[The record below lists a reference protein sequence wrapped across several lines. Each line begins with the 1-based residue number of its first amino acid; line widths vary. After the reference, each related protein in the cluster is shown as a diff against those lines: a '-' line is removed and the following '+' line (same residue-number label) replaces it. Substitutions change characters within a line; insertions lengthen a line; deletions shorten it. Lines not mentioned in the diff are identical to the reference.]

1 MLSPKKKQIPIS
13 YIPQKMPIMF
23 TDKDKPCHLLNDF
36 KEPVTGNDF
45 LKSKD
50 DPSKNFGFF
59 EDVRSLLYRK
69 NKTIYYVK
77 AIEKKNIINPS
88 YQMILN
94 NIYKLNNDNLENKN
108 INIFDFIVKL
118 QTHWED
124 NEHLFLV
131 FEAIKK
137 FTLFEN
143 LLKNNSGQITEENLL
158 TMFRQI
164 LEVVNFLHKN
174 NIYGC
179 NLYINSFIYDKRTQT
194 LKLTDLGFSKI
205 FKSSKNLNDSKLQ
218 NSFEFNDY
226 CPPEFISKMNDSA
239 NLFEQDKFKNANYD
253 IWQLGILFYK
263 IATFGESPYDDAK
276 DENLKECIVNKNIN
290 YSRLNKY
297 SPKIVQIID
306 KMLQNAP
313 SSRYSVE
320 LLLNLEP
327 FKIRN
332 KIPSLIINSKNE
344 EKIITMNLLNSNKGM
359 VKDVKIDMASL
370 LDNMEAKKKDSKEI
384 NYDEEIERN
393 MNENNIA
400 NKNKEILKKIKI
412 QGNLVNDLNSMVNQE
427 IYPEGSILPVFK
439 NKFLNKFNNIDKNLV
454 IDLSNKLSLLEKEY
468 KKLDENK
475 LAVYNITNYVN
486 NNIKELNAIDNDN
499 IDLLIKKFNNL
510 QLSKIETNDLYE
522 EMLRNKSEFAQEKF
536 KALISNLIY
545 EIKRLEI
552 ELEQEN
558 LNNEK
563 LKKKIREMEKRN
575 MDLQNECQEKVE
587 FYEKKIELLEEVI
600 FNGDNKNLN
609 NEQNLKKNNDYI
621 YQALSNSIKDFTE
634 MNIKLKTGLKENL
647 NKFKENKRFWLQD
660 MIKAKDNFRNEM
672 NHYFHKSLEPPRIY
686 AFGKS
691 DVKEYKNYNELNAK
705 IEELNRRNKELNDL
719 VVEQKGLIDYNYNL
733 IKELKNNIKTKEE
746 SIEELRKLLNNKE
759 SSNNDQ

>member
-427 IYPEGSILPVFK
+427 IYPEGSILPIFK

>member
-59 EDVRSLLYRK
+59 EDVKSLLYRK
-69 NKTIYYVK
+69 NKTIYFVK

-427 IYPEGSILPVFK
+427 IYPEGSILPIFK

>member
-1 MLSPKKKQIPIS
+1 
-13 YIPQKMPIMF
+13 
-23 TDKDKPCHLLNDF
+23 
-36 KEPVTGNDF
+36 
-45 LKSKD
+45 
-50 DPSKNFGFF
+50 
-59 EDVRSLLYRK
+59 
-69 NKTIYYVK
+69 
-77 AIEKKNIINPS
+77 
-88 YQMILN
+88 
-94 NIYKLNNDNLENKN
+94 
-108 INIFDFIVKL
+108 
-118 QTHWED
+118 
-124 NEHLFLV
+124 
-131 FEAIKK
+131 
-137 FTLFEN
+137 
-143 LLKNNSGQITEENLL
+143 
-158 TMFRQI
+158 
-164 LEVVNFLHKN
+164 
-174 NIYGC
+174 
-179 NLYINSFIYDKRTQT
+179 
-194 LKLTDLGFSKI
+194 
-205 FKSSKNLNDSKLQ
+205 
-218 NSFEFNDY
+218 
-226 CPPEFISKMNDSA
+226 
-239 NLFEQDKFKNANYD
+239 
-253 IWQLGILFYK
+253 
-263 IATFGESPYDDAK
+263 
-276 DENLKECIVNKNIN
+276 
-290 YSRLNKY
+290 
-297 SPKIVQIID
+297 
-306 KMLQNAP
+306 
-313 SSRYSVE
+313 
-320 LLLNLEP
+320 
-327 FKIRN
+327 
-332 KIPSLIINSKNE
+332 LIIWKQ
-344 EKIITMNLLNSNKGM
+344 
-359 VKDVKIDMASL
+359 
-370 LDNMEAKKKDSKEI
+370 KKKDSKEI

-427 IYPEGSILPVFK
+427 IYPEGSILPIFK

>member
-13 YIPQKMPIMF
+13 FITQKMPIMSL
-23 TDKDKPCHLLNDF
+23 DNDKPCHLLNDF

-59 EDVRSLLYRK
+59 EDVRSLLYKK

-88 YQMILN
+88 YQKALN
-94 NIYKLNNDNLENKN
+94 NIYKLNNDKLKNKN

-124 NEHLFLV
+124 NEHIFLV
-131 FEAIKK
+131 FEGIKK

-143 LLKNNSGQITEENLL
+143 LLKNNSGQITEENIF

-164 LEVVNFLHKN
+164 LEVVNFLHEN

-179 NLYINSFIYDKRTQT
+179 NLYIDSFIYDKKTQT
-194 LKLTDLGFSKI
+194 IKLTDLGFSKI

-226 CPPEFISKMNDSA
+226 CPPEFISKMDDSA
-239 NLFEQDKFKNANYD
+239 NLFDQERFKNANYD

-313 SSRYSVE
+313 GSRYSVKQ
-320 LLLNLEP
+320 LLNLEP
-327 FKIRN
+327 FKIIN
-332 KIPSLIINSKNE
+332 KLPLLNINSKNE
-344 EKIITMNLLNSNKGM
+344 EKIITMNLVNSQKGM

-370 LDNMEAKKKDSKEI
+370 LDNMDAKKKDSKEI
-384 NYDEEIERN
+384 NYDEEEERN
-393 MNENNIA
+393 INENNIT
-400 NKNKEILKKIKI
+400 NKNKEILKKVKI
-412 QGNLVNDLNSMVNQE
+412 QGNLVKDLNSMVSQE
-427 IYPEGSILPVFK
+427 IYPEGSILPIFK
-439 NKFLNKFNNIDKNLV
+439 NKFLNKFNNIDNNLV
-454 IDLSNKLSLLEKEY
+454 LDLSNKLGLLEKEY

-486 NNIKELNAIDNDN
+486 NNIKELNSIDNDN

-522 EMLRNKSEFAQEKF
+522 EMLRNKGEFAQEKF

-558 LNNEK
+558 LKNEK
-563 LKKKIREMEKRN
+563 LKKKIREIEKRN
-575 MDLQNECQEKVE
+575 MDLKNECQEKVE
-587 FYEKKIELLEEVI
+587 FYEQKIELLEEVI

-609 NEQNLKKNNDYI
+609 NEQNPKKNNDYI

-634 MNIKLKTGLKENL
+634 MNIKLKTGMEENL
-647 NKFKENKRFWLQD
+647 NKFKENKKFWLQD

-672 NHYFHKSLEPPRIY
+672 KFYLHKSLELPKVY
-686 AFGKS
+686 VFGNS
-691 DVKEYKNYNELNAK
+691 DVKENKNDNELNAK
-705 IEELNRRNKELNDL
+705 IEQLNRRNNELNDL
-719 VVEQKGLIDYNYNL
+719 VVEQKTLIDHNTNL
-733 IKELKNNIKTKEE
+733 IKELKKDIKTKEE
-746 SIEELRKLLNNKE
+746 SIEDLRRLLNNKE
-759 SSNNDQ
+759 SSNNKQ

>member
-1 MLSPKKKQIPIS
+1 
-13 YIPQKMPIMF
+13 
-23 TDKDKPCHLLNDF
+23 
-36 KEPVTGNDF
+36 
-45 LKSKD
+45 
-50 DPSKNFGFF
+50 
-59 EDVRSLLYRK
+59 
-69 NKTIYYVK
+69 
-77 AIEKKNIINPS
+77 
-88 YQMILN
+88 MILN

>member
-1 MLSPKKKQIPIS
+1 
-13 YIPQKMPIMF
+13 
-23 TDKDKPCHLLNDF
+23 
-36 KEPVTGNDF
+36 
-45 LKSKD
+45 
-50 DPSKNFGFF
+50 
-59 EDVRSLLYRK
+59 
-69 NKTIYYVK
+69 
-77 AIEKKNIINPS
+77 
-88 YQMILN
+88 MILN

-412 QGNLVNDLNSMVNQE
+412 QGNLVNDLNSMVKQE
-427 IYPEGSILPVFK
+427 IYPEGSILPIFK